1 MGGFDGSGAYQPH
14 NRGRECRDHP
24 GVSARVRH
32 AKQPHHAGQ
41 QQHGRLVL
49 QPDSW
54 HVLPILRGTI
64 LRRDRPACQC
74 LGPPCVRRH
83 RVNGSPL
90 SNYEVVDVYARVG
103 MYRAYELNSPSP
115 LGPLSDGRIVINL
128 TSTPSSVYPPSI
140 AALEILQLLDNQML
154 YATTSK
160 DSTTIIQ
167 SIHISFDLPLCLSS
181 MCTCNFIYDSNP
193 FFITWCANY
202 HLPLI
207 LTHVITI

>member
-1 MGGFDGSGAYQPH
+1 
-14 NRGRECRDHP
+14 
-24 GVSARVRH
+24 
-32 AKQPHHAGQ
+32 
-41 QQHGRLVL
+41 
-49 QPDSW
+49 
-54 HVLPILRGTI
+54 
-64 LRRDRPACQC
+64 
-74 LGPPCVRRH
+74 
-83 RVNGSPL
+83 
-90 SNYEVVDVYARVG
+90 